1 MYYASK
7 GCSSKVDSLRSNKKF
22 TIDYYTTTLYMSDKL
37 SLYRAQKS
45 EIAIFPHIYIPRY
58 SLFPWTYIINRRM
71 HFVQKYFAFKFS
83 AFRIH
88 STYVYRMILIF
99 QKQTPSYETLVQ
111 IIISLLLDVA
121 YI

>member
-22 TIDYYTTTLYMSDKL
+22 TFDYYIQELCICRINLVFIGLRSRKL
-37 SLYRAQKS
+37 L
-45 EIAIFPHIYIPRY
+45 FFHIYIPRY